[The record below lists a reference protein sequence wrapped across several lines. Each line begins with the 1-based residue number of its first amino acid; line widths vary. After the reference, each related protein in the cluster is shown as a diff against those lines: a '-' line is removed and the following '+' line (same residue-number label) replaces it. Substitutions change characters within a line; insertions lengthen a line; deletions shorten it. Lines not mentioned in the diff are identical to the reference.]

1 MAVQGLIQ
9 AGSNPQCI
17 VFQFPEKQVAVG
29 HSRVSVPYGV
39 DALCGLLSIDET
51 WR

>member
-1 MAVQGLIQ
+1 MVDQGLIQ
-9 AGSNPQCI
+9 AGSSPQPI

-39 DALCGLLSIDET
+39 VALCGLLSIDET
-51 WR
+51 SR